1 MAKLKPIGSEKLQ
14 GEDKLKRIM
23 EIATFRMPN
32 STISESS
39 SDYSIGL
46 IDGHTYHIVKE
57 RNGYIIKKGLNE
69 STSDYIE
76 PIENRKYYNSYSQ
89 ALKRL
94 NLIIKEVNTLN
105 GYEEEV
111 TLFGEQKKFV
121 LKSPKPVEPEAPV
134 AAEPP
139 VPAEPP
145 MLPEPELPQDTAGD
159 DLALDTSDE
168 MDMTDIPVDAEDG
181 NVGGMGVDDKVSWK
195 VIQKLTG
202 KLTQKLR
209 LFADDEEMTSENI
222 KYVINMVLASVDLA
236 KLSAEDTEDIMSKFE
251 DIEADE
257 EMGMDNE
264 MPMGEPEIDMSDEE
278 IDISTQAPQDEMY
291 NKTQIYDS
299 LYKESKVDRVL
310 SKYFEITESEKKF
323 NSVIQKERKSL
334 TESQMNVIKSKI
346 EEMSETIEQ
355 ELASKEFI
363 KENSDYRL
371 VGRTNLK
378 NLVFETKDKQ
388 VKVSPEG
395 IVL

>member
-159 DLALDTSDE
+159 DMALDTSDE
-168 MDMTDIPVDAEDG
+168 MDMTDIPVDSEEG
-181 NVGGMGVDDKVSWK
+181 NVGGMEVDDKVSWK

-222 KYVINMVLASVDLA
+222 KYVINMVLASLDLA

>member
-1 MAKLKPIGSEKLQ
+1 
-14 GEDKLKRIM
+14 
-23 EIATFRMPN
+23 
-32 STISESS
+32 
-39 SDYSIGL
+39 
-46 IDGHTYHIVKE
+46 
-57 RNGYIIKKGLNE
+57 
-69 STSDYIE
+69 
-76 PIENRKYYNSYSQ
+76 
-89 ALKRL
+89 
-94 NLIIKEVNTLN
+94 LIIKEVNVLN
-105 GYEEEV
+105 GHEEEV

-121 LKSPKPVEPEAPV
+121 LKTPKPVEPEAPV

-159 DLALDTSDE
+159 DMALDTSDE
-168 MDMTDIPVDAEDG
+168 MDMTDIPVDSEEG
-181 NVGGMGVDDKVSWK
+181 NVGGMEVDDKVSWK

-222 KYVINMVLASVDLA
+222 KYVINMVLASLDLA

>member
-23 EIATFRMPN
+23 EIATYQMPN
-32 STISESS
+32 STITEGS

-46 IDGHTYHIVKE
+46 VDGNTYHIVKE
-57 RNGYIIKKGLNE
+57 KNGYIIKKGVNE

-105 GYEEEV
+105 GHEEEV
-111 TLFGEQKKFV
+111 ALFGEQKKFV
-121 LKSPKPVEPEAPV
+121 LKSPKPVEPVAPV
-134 AAEPP
+134 ADEPA

-145 MLPEPELPQDTAGD
+145 VVPEPELPQDDAGEEID
-159 DLALDTSDE
+159 MSSSEE
-168 MDMTDIPVDAEDG
+168 MDMTDVPLDSEEG
-181 NVGGMGVDDKVSWK
+181 NIGGMEVDDKVSWK

-209 LFADDEEMTSENI
+209 MFADDEEMTSENI
-222 KYVINMVLASVDLA
+222 KYVINMVLASLDLA

-257 EMGMDNE
+257 EMDMGSE
-264 MPMGEPEIDMSDEE
+264 MPMGEPEVDMSDEDME
-278 IDISTQAPQDEMY
+278 ISMEGPTDESY
-291 NKTQIYDS
+291 GKTHIYDS

-310 SKYFEITESEKKF
+310 SKYFEITESEQKF
-323 NSVIQKERKSL
+323 NKEVQKERKSL
-334 TESQMNVIKSKI
+334 TESQISFMIDKI
-346 EEMSETIEQ
+346 EELSQTIEQ
-355 ELASKEFI
+355 ELAGKEFV

-371 VGRTNLK
+371 VGRTNLN
-378 NLVFETKDKQ
+378 NLVFENKNKQ

>member
-23 EIATFRMPN
+23 EIATYQMPN
-32 STISESS
+32 STISESA

-46 IDGHTYHIVKE
+46 VDGNTYHIVKE
-57 RNGYIIKKGLNE
+57 RNGYIIKRGVNE

-94 NLIIKEVNTLN
+94 NLIIKEVNNLN
-105 GYEEEV
+105 GHEEEV
-111 TLFGEQKKFV
+111 ALFGEQKKFV
-121 LKSPKPVEPEAPV
+121 LKAPKPVEPEAPV

-159 DLALDTSDE
+159 EMALDTSDE
-168 MDMTDIPVDAEDG
+168 MDMTDVPVDSEEG
-181 NVGGMGVDDKVSWK
+181 NVGGMEVDDKVSWK

-222 KYVINMVLASVDLA
+222 KYVINMVLASLDLA
-236 KLSAEDTEDIMSKFE
+236 KLSAEDTEDIMAKFE

-257 EMGMDNE
+257 EMGMGSE

-278 IDISTQAPQDEMY
+278 VDISTIAPQDEMY

-323 NSVIQKERKSL
+323 VEDLKKERKSL
-334 TESQMNVIKSKI
+334 TESQLNVIKSKI

-355 ELASKEFI
+355 ELAGLEFI
-363 KENSDYRL
+363 KENSDFRF
-371 VGRTNLK
+371 VGKTNLK
-378 NLVFETKDKQ
+378 NLVFENKDKQ

>member
-23 EIATFRMPN
+23 EIATYQMPN
-32 STISESS
+32 STISESA

-46 IDGHTYHIVKE
+46 VDGNTYHIVKE
-57 RNGYIIKKGLNE
+57 RNGYIIKKGVNE
-69 STSDYIE
+69 STADYIE

-94 NLIIKEVNTLN
+94 NLIIKEVNVLN
-105 GYEEEV
+105 GHEEEV
-111 TLFGEQKKFV
+111 VLFGEQKKFV
-121 LKSPKPVEPEAPV
+121 LKAPKPVEPEAPV

-145 MLPEPELPQDTAGD
+145 MLPEPELPLDTAGD
-159 DLALDTSDE
+159 DMALDTSDE
-168 MDMTDIPVDAEDG
+168 MDMTDIPVDSEEG
-181 NVGGMGVDDKVSWK
+181 NVGGMEVDDKVSWK

-209 LFADDEEMTSENI
+209 LFADNEEMTSENI
-222 KYVINMVLASVDLA
+222 KYVINMVLASLDLA

-251 DIEADE
+251 DIEAGDE
-257 EMGMDNE
+257 MDMSGE

-310 SKYFEITESEKKF
+310 SKYFEISESEKKF
-323 NSVIQKERKSL
+323 NSEIQKERKSL

-378 NLVFETKDKQ
+378 NLVFENKDKQ

>member
-1 MAKLKPIGSEKLQ
+1 
-14 GEDKLKRIM
+14 
-23 EIATFRMPN
+23 MPN

-46 IDGHTYHIVKE
+46 VDGNTYHIVKE
-57 RNGYIIKKGLNE
+57 KNGYIIKKGVNE

-76 PIENRKYYNSYSQ
+76 PIENRKHYNSYSQ

-105 GYEEEV
+105 GHEEEV

-121 LKSPKPVEPEAPV
+121 LKSPRPMEPVAPV
-134 AAEPP
+134 ADEPA

-145 MLPEPELPQDTAGD
+145 MVPEPKLPQDNAGD
-159 DLALDTSDE
+159 EIDVTTSDE
-168 MDMTDIPVDAEDG
+168 MDMTDVPLDSEEG
-181 NVGGMGVDDKVSWK
+181 NIGGMEVDDKVSWK

-222 KYVINMVLASVDLA
+222 KYVINMVLSSLDLA
-236 KLSAEDTEDIMSKFE
+236 KLSAEDTEDIMTKFE
-251 DIEADE
+251 DIEAGDE
-257 EMGMDNE
+257 MDMGSE
-264 MPMGEPEIDMSDEE
+264 MPMGGPEVDLSDEDME
-278 IDISTQAPQDEMY
+278 ISMDGPTDESY
-291 NKTQIYDS
+291 GKTQIYDS
-299 LYKESKVDRVL
+299 LYKESKVDKVL

-323 NSVIQKERKSL
+323 NKEVHKERKSL
-334 TESQMNVIKSKI
+334 TESQINFMIDKI
-346 EEMSETIEQ
+346 EELSQTIEQ
-355 ELASKEFI
+355 ELAGKEFV
-363 KENSDYRL
+363 KENSDFRL
-371 VGRTNLK
+371 VGKTNLN
-378 NLVFETKDKQ
+378 NLVFENKTKQ

>member
-23 EIATFRMPN
+23 EIATYQMPN
-32 STISESS
+32 STISESA

-46 IDGHTYHIVKE
+46 VDGNTYHIVKE
-57 RNGYIIKKGLNE
+57 RNGYIIKRGVNE

-94 NLIIKEVNTLN
+94 NLIIKEVNNLN
-105 GYEEEV
+105 GHEEEV
-111 TLFGEQKKFV
+111 ALFGEQKKFV
-121 LKSPKPVEPEAPV
+121 LKAPKPVEPEAPV

-159 DLALDTSDE
+159 EMALDTSDE
-168 MDMTDIPVDAEDG
+168 MDMTDVPVDSEEG
-181 NVGGMGVDDKVSWK
+181 NVGGMEIDDKVSWK

-222 KYVINMVLASVDLA
+222 KYVINMVLASLDLA
-236 KLSAEDTEDIMSKFE
+236 KLSAEDTEDIMTKFE

-257 EMGMDNE
+257 EMGMGSE

-278 IDISTQAPQDEMY
+278 VDISTIAPQDEMY

-323 NSVIQKERKSL
+323 VEDLKKERKSL
-334 TESQMNVIKSKI
+334 TESQLNVIKSKI

-355 ELASKEFI
+355 ELAGLEFI
-363 KENSDYRL
+363 KENSDFRF
-371 VGRTNLK
+371 VGKTNLK
-378 NLVFETKDKQ
+378 NLVFENKDKQ

>member
-257 EMGMDNE
+257 EMDMGGE

-278 IDISTQAPQDEMY
+278 IDISTQAPQDESY
-291 NKTQIYDS
+291 EKTHIYDS
-299 LYKESKVDRVL
+299 LYKESKVDKVL
-310 SKYFEITESEKKF
+310 IKYFEITESEKKF
-323 NSVIQKERKSL
+323 NSEIQKERKSL

-363 KENSDYRL
+363 KENSNYRL

>member
-23 EIATFRMPN
+23 EIATYQMPN
-32 STISESS
+32 STISESA

-46 IDGHTYHIVKE
+46 VDGNTYHIVKE
-57 RNGYIIKKGLNE
+57 RNGYIIKRGVNE

-94 NLIIKEVNTLN
+94 NLIIKEVNNLN
-105 GYEEEV
+105 GHEEEV
-111 TLFGEQKKFV
+111 VLFGEQKKFV
-121 LKSPKPVEPEAPV
+121 LKAPKPVEPEAPV

-159 DLALDTSDE
+159 EMALDTSDE
-168 MDMTDIPVDAEDG
+168 MDMTDVPVDSEEG
-181 NVGGMGVDDKVSWK
+181 NVGGMEVDDKVSWK

-222 KYVINMVLASVDLA
+222 KYVINMVLASLDLA
-236 KLSAEDTEDIMSKFE
+236 KLSAEDTEDIMAKFE

-257 EMGMDNE
+257 EMGMGSE

-278 IDISTQAPQDEMY
+278 VDISTIAPQDEMY

-323 NSVIQKERKSL
+323 VEDLKKERKSL
-334 TESQMNVIKSKI
+334 TESQLNVIKSKI

-355 ELASKEFI
+355 ELAGLEFI
-363 KENSDYRL
+363 KENSDFRF
-371 VGRTNLK
+371 VGKTNLK
-378 NLVFETKDKQ
+378 NLVFENKDKQ

>member
-46 IDGHTYHIVKE
+46 VDGNTYHIVKE
-57 RNGYIIKKGLNE
+57 RNGYIIKKGVNE

-76 PIENRKYYNSYSQ
+76 PIENRKHYNSYSQ

-105 GYEEEV
+105 GHEEEV

-121 LKSPKPVEPEAPV
+121 LKSPRPMEPVAPV
-134 AAEPP
+134 ADEPT

-145 MLPEPELPQDTAGD
+145 VVPEPELPQDNAGEEID
-159 DLALDTSDE
+159 VTTSDE
-168 MDMTDIPVDAEDG
+168 MDMTDVPLDSEEG
-181 NVGGMGVDDKVSWK
+181 NIGGMEVDDKVSWK

-222 KYVINMVLASVDLA
+222 KYVINMVLSSLDLA
-236 KLSAEDTEDIMSKFE
+236 KLSAEDTEDIMTKFE
-251 DIEADE
+251 DIEAGDE
-257 EMGMDNE
+257 MDMGSE
-264 MPMGEPEIDMSDEE
+264 MPIGGPEVDLSDEDME
-278 IDISTQAPQDEMY
+278 ISMDGPTDESY
-291 NKTQIYDS
+291 GKTQIYDS
-299 LYKESKVDRVL
+299 LYKESKVDKVL

-323 NSVIQKERKSL
+323 NKEVNKERKSL
-334 TESQMNVIKSKI
+334 TESQINFMIDKI
-346 EEMSETIEQ
+346 EELSQTIEQ
-355 ELASKEFI
+355 ELAGKEFV
-363 KENSDYRL
+363 KENSDFRL
-371 VGRTNLK
+371 VGKTNLN
-378 NLVFETKDKQ
+378 NLVFENKTKQ